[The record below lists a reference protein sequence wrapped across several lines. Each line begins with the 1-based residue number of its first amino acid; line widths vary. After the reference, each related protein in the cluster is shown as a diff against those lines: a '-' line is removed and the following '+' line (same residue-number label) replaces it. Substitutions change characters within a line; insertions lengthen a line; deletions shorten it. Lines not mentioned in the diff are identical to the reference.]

1 MNKMNDDINKKL
13 DEILLQRTGIN
24 FEDHL
29 ELKRNNF
36 LGKEL
41 KIPARE
47 LVLICF
53 DIERAFS
60 IQIPEDEILL
70 GSVKNYEKIETM
82 LRKLLN
88 LS

>member
-24 FEDHL
+24 FEDHS
-29 ELKRNNF
+29 ELKRKNF

>member
-13 DEILLQRTGIN
+13 DEILLKRTGIN
-24 FEDHL
+24 FEDHS
-29 ELKRNNF
+29 ELKRKNF

-53 DIERAFS
+53 DIERAFL
-60 IQIPEDEILL
+60 IQIPEEEILL
-70 GSVKNYEKIETM
+70 GSVKDYEKTETM

>member
-13 DEILLQRTGIN
+13 DEILLKRTGIN
-24 FEDHL
+24 FEDHS
-29 ELKRNNF
+29 ELKRKNF

-60 IQIPEDEILL
+60 IQIPEEEFLL
-70 GSVKNYEKIETM
+70 GNIKSYEKTETM

>member
-1 MNKMNDDINKKL
+1 MNDDINKKL
-13 DEILLQRTGIN
+13 DEILLKRTGIN
-24 FEDHL
+24 FEDHS
-29 ELKRNNF
+29 ELKRKNF

-53 DIERAFS
+53 DIERAFL
-60 IQIPEDEILL
+60 IQIPEEEILL
-70 GSVKNYEKIETM
+70 GSVKDYEKTETM

>member
-1 MNKMNDDINKKL
+1 MNDDINKKL
-13 DEILLQRTGIN
+13 DEILLKRTGIN
-24 FEDHL
+24 FEDHS
-29 ELKRNNF
+29 ELKRKNF

-47 LVLICF
+47 LVMICF

-70 GSVKNYEKIETM
+70 ESVKNYEKTETM
-82 LRKLLN
+82 LRKLSN

>member
-13 DEILLQRTGIN
+13 DEILLKRTGIN
-24 FEDHL
+24 FEDHS
-29 ELKRNNF
+29 ELKRKNF

-47 LVLICF
+47 LVMICF

-70 GSVKNYEKIETM
+70 ESVKNYEKTETM
-82 LRKLLN
+82 LRKLSN

>member
-1 MNKMNDDINKKL
+1 MNDDINKKL
-13 DEILLQRTGIN
+13 DEILLKRTGIN
-24 FEDHL
+24 FEDHS
-29 ELKRNNF
+29 ELKRKNF
-36 LGKEL
+36 WGKEL

-47 LVLICF
+47 LVMICF

-70 GSVKNYEKIETM
+70 ESVKNYEKTETM
-82 LRKLLN
+82 LRKLSN

>member
-1 MNKMNDDINKKL
+1 MNDDINKKL
-13 DEILLQRTGIN
+13 DEILLKRTGIN
-24 FEDHL
+24 FEDHS
-29 ELKRNNF
+29 ELKRKKF

-53 DIERAFS
+53 DIERTFS
-60 IQIPEDEILL
+60 IQIPEEEILL
-70 GSVKNYEKIETM
+70 GSVKDYEKTETM

>member
-1 MNKMNDDINKKL
+1 MNDDINKKL
-13 DEILLQRTGIN
+13 DEILLKRTGIN
-24 FEDHL
+24 FEDHS
-29 ELKRNNF
+29 ELKRKNF

-60 IQIPEDEILL
+60 IQIPEEEILL
-70 GSVKNYEKIETM
+70 GSVKDYEKTETM

>member
-13 DEILLQRTGIN
+13 DEILLKRTGIN
-24 FEDHL
+24 FEDHS
-29 ELKRNNF
+29 ELKRKNF

-60 IQIPEDEILL
+60 IQIPKEEFLL
-70 GSVKNYEKIETM
+70 GNIKSYEKTETM

>member
-13 DEILLQRTGIN
+13 DEILLKRTGIN
-24 FEDHL
+24 FEDHS
-29 ELKRNNF
+29 ELKRKNF

-60 IQIPEDEILL
+60 IQIPEEEILL
-70 GSVKNYEKIETM
+70 GSVKDYEKTETM